1 MARKRVV
8 VINGDGTGPELA
20 EATLRVI
27 DALRPDIEV
36 VRCEA
41 GYEWWLSAGKP
52 NLPNLIPPETWE
64 AIMNSDACLKAP
76 TTTPP
81 DPNAPGS
88 VAVNIRRRMDLYA
101 NLRPIKTFKGRV
113 GPLGEVDF
121 LCVREATEGLYI
133 GAEVM
138 LDQDT
143 AVAIRKIT
151 RRGSERIARVAFREA
166 VNRGYK
172 KVIAITKRN
181 ILRMTDSVFWN
192 SVEAVSKEFPTVQL
206 EEYYI
211 DNMSQQ
217 LVKNPQ
223 RFNQT
228 VLLST
233 NLFMDVISELSSSLI
248 GNIGLVYSAN
258 IGDRYAMF
266 EPAHGSAP
274 KYKGLYKVNPTAT
287 ILSAAWMLDY
297 LGYHRYA
304 KSIFAAAEKVIEEG
318 KTVTYDLNGNASTLE
333 MADAIAREAVK
344 IFDSL

>member
-1 MARKRVV
+1 MGGKRVV

-20 EATLRVI
+20 EAAIRVI
-27 DALRPDIEV
+27 DGLRPNIEII
-36 VRCEA
+36 RCEA
-41 GYEWWLSAGKP
+41 GYEWWVSAGKP
-52 NLPNLIPPETWE
+52 SLPNLIPPSTWE
-64 AIMNSDACLKAP
+64 AIMSSDACLKAP

-133 GAEVM
+133 GAEAL
-138 LDQDT
+138 LDQNT
-143 AVAIRKIT
+143 AIAIRKIT
-151 RRGSERIARVAFREA
+151 RAGSERIARVAFREA
-166 VNRGYK
+166 ERLGYG

-181 ILRMTDSVFWN
+181 ILRLTDSMFWN
-192 SVEAVSKEFPTVQL
+192 SVEAASKDFPAIEL

-211 DNMSQQ
+211 DNMAQQ

-233 NLFMDVISELSSSLI
+233 NLFMDVISELCSALI

-274 KYKGLYKVNPTAT
+274 KYKGQYKVNPTAT
-287 ILSAAWMLDY
+287 ILSAAWMLEY
-297 LGYHRYA
+297 LGYPRHA
-304 KSIFAAAEKVIEEG
+304 KSIFAATEKVIAEG
-318 KTVTYDLNGNASTLE
+318 RTVTYDLGGSAGTLE

-344 IFDSL
+344 IYDSL